1 MFRKEK
7 YLMMIERSPAPVWG
21 FDMCIAENEVWVFHG
36 KLNALFRFD
45 MKTEEMKYILSV
57 PELPMMEK
65 ILFTA
70 IKYWKK
76 KIFLFPYNALTCI
89 VYETE
94 TGRIHTMDVK
104 GMMLETVFG
113 EGRYVYGKPLQTS
126 QPLVKIDLEKEC
138 IVKGLEL
145 SQSEEIQYTND
156 ICYLGNE
163 KYAGVLTPGNQ
174 FFILDT
180 RNDTIQL
187 GDIPDKEE
195 EYCTIEAYNDELYF
209 GGYRKNK
216 VIKVNWKNG
225 KIIKQYGNLEQ
236 YGRFVGRWGE
246 EILIDRTEQKE
257 IYRWNVLTGEI
268 KEFAINEKKRDNK
281 QENYWYC
288 YGIFK
293 NLSDGKA
300 YYMNRYNNT
309 FAVWTDIS
317 EIRSYEWKISEEDKD
332 ELEEKMICNQKD
344 SIQENAIFTLEDYVR
359 VIKGM

>member
-1 MFRKEK
+1 
-7 YLMMIERSPAPVWG
+7 MMIERSPAPVWG

-104 GMMLETVFG
+104 GMKLETVFG

-145 SQSEEIQYTND
+145 SQSEEIQYIND

-236 YGRFVGRWGE
+236 YGRFVGR
-246 EILIDRTEQKE
+246 
-257 IYRWNVLTGEI
+257 
-268 KEFAINEKKRDNK
+268 
-281 QENYWYC
+281 
-288 YGIFK
+288 
-293 NLSDGKA
+293 
-300 YYMNRYNNT
+300 
-309 FAVWTDIS
+309 
-317 EIRSYEWKISEEDKD
+317 
-332 ELEEKMICNQKD
+332 
-344 SIQENAIFTLEDYVR
+344 
-359 VIKGM
+359 

>member
-1 MFRKEK
+1 
-7 YLMMIERSPAPVWG
+7 
-21 FDMCIAENEVWVFHG
+21 
-36 KLNALFRFD
+36 
-45 MKTEEMKYILSV
+45 MK
-57 PELPMMEK
+57 
-65 ILFTA
+65 
-70 IKYWKK
+70 
-76 KIFLFPYNALTCI
+76 
-89 VYETE
+89 
-94 TGRIHTMDVK
+94 
-104 GMMLETVFG
+104 LETVFG

-156 ICYLGNE
+156 ICYLENE

-309 FAVWTDIS
+309 LAVWTDIS

-332 ELEEKMICNQKD
+332 KLEEKMICNQKD